1 MREIKFRG
9 MRLSGN
15 WAYGLLAISKHYP
28 GQPERGYYISNS
40 CGMPWAYSVRPE
52 TVGQY
57 IDSKDKNGKEIC
69 EGDIALTRRY
79 IVENGKQKRPE
90 KKFVVD
96 DSIQSWH
103 TVLCLSSDNNIEI
116 IGNIHENSELL
127 EGTG

>member
-9 MRLSGN
+9 MRIKGE
-15 WAYGLLAISKHYP
+15 WAYGLLSISQGYP
-28 GQPERGYYISNS
+28 GQPEVGYYISNS

-127 EGTG
+127 EATG

>member
-52 TVGQY
+52 TVGRYTGRRDEIGKEVYEGDKLEVYRQGDKQKNPY
-57 IDSKDKNGKEIC
+57 VVGDICEFYFDLNTIDSYMRIE
-69 EGDIALTRRY
+69 
-79 IVENGKQKRPE
+79 E
-90 KKFVVD
+90 KSLK
-96 DSIQSWH
+96 
-103 TVLCLSSDNNIEI
+103 I
-116 IGNIHENSELL
+116 IGNIHENPELA
-127 EGTG
+127 EPC